1 MLKKPEWINAALL
14 RKCELEKSLMTEN
27 VKKTRVSD
35 LFRNNF
41 RFYNN
46 NNSVDL
52 VRE

>member
-1 MLKKPEWINAALL
+1 
-14 RKCELEKSLMTEN
+14 

-52 VRE
+52 VREWTIPATQPPLVGKVNANFCG